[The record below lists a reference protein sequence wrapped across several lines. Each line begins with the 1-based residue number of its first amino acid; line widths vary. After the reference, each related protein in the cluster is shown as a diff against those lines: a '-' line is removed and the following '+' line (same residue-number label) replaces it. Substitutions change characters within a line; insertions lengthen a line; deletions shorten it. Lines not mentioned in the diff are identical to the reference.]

1 MTTTSLNTFSYDTS
15 FSLRQCISFTSDSCK
30 WNFFILDI
38 NSWFVFRNSSL
49 SFFISHMRYR
59 SSNFDDLI
67 NWFLSDHASNQCFNF
82 ASVSSS
88 RYRIEMTTTPLNTF
102 SYDTSFSLRQCIGF
116 TSDSCKRNFFVLD
129 DNTWFGIRNRSN
141 SFFVSYVSDRSSD
154 LNHLIDS
161 FFCDF
166 AFKNCFGF
174 LTIFS
179 SN

>member
-1 MTTTSLNTFSYDTS
+1 M
-15 FSLRQCISFTSDSCK
+15 SD
-30 WNFFILDI
+30 
-38 NSWFVFRNSSL
+38 
-49 SFFISHMRYR
+49 R
-59 SSNFDDLI
+59 SSNFDDLS
-67 NWFLSDHASNQCFNF
+67 NWFLSDNTSNQCFHF

-102 SYDTSFSLRQCIGF
+102 SYDTSFSFRQCIGF

-129 DNTWFGIRNRSN
+129 DNTWFCICNRSN
-141 SFFVSYVSDRSSD
+141 SFFVSDMSDWSSD

-166 AFKNCFGF
+166 FFKNCFGF
-174 LTIFS
+174 LAIFS